1 MDTRIKNI
9 PEEIRKLYEILEW
22 KHAVAVLRHD
32 FPNEWD
38 DILYVLG
45 KFKLLRSSIL
55 QPGGGK
61 SPISQSI
68 DDMFFS
74 RGWEEKKFKTS
85 IHVDEETHDSPTHAV
100 DYYKNKIA
108 VETEWNNKDPF
119 YDRDLNNFR
128 LLHQLDVISVGII
141 ITRADSLQD
150 IFDLLGK
157 GKSYGPSTTHMNKL
171 IPKVEGGGAGGC
183 PVLAIGITKKLYV
196 ED

>member
-1 MDTRIKNI
+1 MGIENI
-9 PEEIRKLYEILEW
+9 PEGIRKMYEIHEW
-22 KHAVAVLRHD
+22 KHAVAVLQQD
-32 FPNEWD
+32 FHKEWD

-45 KFKLLRSSIL
+45 NFKLLRTSIL

-61 SPISQSI
+61 SPISSSI
-68 DDMFFS
+68 DSMFFS
-74 RGWEEKKFKTS
+74 RGWAERNFKTS
-85 IHVDEETHDSPTHAV
+85 IRVDEETHDSPTHSV
-100 DYYKNKIA
+100 DYFKNKIA

-150 IFDLLGK
+150 IFDQLGK
-157 GKSYGPSTTHMNKL
+157 GKSYGQSTTHMSKL

-183 PVLAIGITKKLYV
+183 PVLAFGITKKLYV
-196 ED
+196 DD